1 VDGVAA
7 LRCTRRLN
15 WGCGPRPVAGWLNAD
30 RRVAPGVDLLS
41 DIRDGLPLATG
52 SIQYIAAIHA
62 LQDLPYLAVVPA
74 LCELR
79 RVLKAGGVLRLA
91 LPDFDRAIAALLN
104 GDAGYF
110 YIDDEEARTL
120 SGKFIVQ
127 MTWYGSN
134 RMMFNHEFAA
144 ELLLRAGF
152 TRVERAA
159 FGETTSAFPEI
170 VTLDNRPR
178 ESIFVEAYAPPA
190 EPAP

>member
-15 WGCGPRPVAGWLNAD
+15 WGCGPQPAAGWLNAD
-30 RRVAPGVDLLS
+30 RRAAPGVDLLS

-91 LPDFDRAIAALLN
+91 LPDLDRAIAALLN

-134 RMMFNHEFAA
+134 RMLFNHEFAA

-178 ESIFVEAYAPPA
+178 ESIFVEACAPPA